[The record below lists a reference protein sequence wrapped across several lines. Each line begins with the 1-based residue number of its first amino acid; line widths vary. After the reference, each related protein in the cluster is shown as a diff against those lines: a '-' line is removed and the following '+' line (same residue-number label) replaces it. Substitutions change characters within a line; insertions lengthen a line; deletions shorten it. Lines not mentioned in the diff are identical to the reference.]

1 MFLTHLSLTDFRI
14 FSRFDQDVPRNSLIL
29 VGDNAQGKTSLL
41 EAVYYLS
48 TLDSFQA
55 SNSIDLINFSA
66 LQENLAVCRIIG
78 EYQKGNTNHHLEIR
92 IIREYLSNGN
102 PNIRKEVILD
112 GTQLKINKAIGH
124 FNAVLFLPH
133 MLQIATG
140 SPQRRR
146 HFLNL
151 TLAQVDPLYTE
162 SLTEFNKALTQRN
175 ALLKQLNERSG
186 DADQLSY
193 WDEKITRTGAYLIH
207 ARIKVVNELGSKA
220 AAVHQELTRG
230 EEILRMRY
238 LPAYDPA
245 EYPNGQMHL
254 ALNAPTDI
262 TGIDLEEIQNG
273 FREKLLSLRSEE
285 INRGVTS
292 IGPHRDELRFISN
305 GIDLGNFGS
314 RGQLRTALLA
324 IKLAEVA
331 WLKEKN
337 GDWPI
342 LLLDEVLAELD
353 DQRRLDLLDRIQKTE
368 QSLLTTTDLD
378 LFSDS
383 FKDAATKW
391 NISGGELSKQL

>member
-29 VGDNAQGKTSLL
+29 VGDNAQGKTSVL

-66 LQENLAVCRIIG
+66 LQNDLAVCRIVG
-78 EYQKGNTNHHLEIR
+78 EYQKGNSSHRLEIR

-102 PNIRKEVILD
+102 PNVRKEVLLD
-112 GTQLKINKAIGH
+112 GSQVKINAAIGH
-124 FNAVLFLPH
+124 FNAVLFLPQ

-146 HFLNL
+146 HYLNL
-151 TLAQVDPLYTE
+151 TLAQVDSHYTE
-162 SLTEFNKALTQRN
+162 SLSEFNKALTQRN
-175 ALLKQLNERSG
+175 ALLKQLYDRSG
-186 DADQLSY
+186 DTDQLSY
-193 WDEKITRTGAYLIH
+193 WDEKITRAGSYLIH
-207 ARIKVVNELGSKA
+207 ARIKAVKELGILA
-220 AAVHQELTRG
+220 AAIHQELTRG

-245 EYPNGQMHL
+245 SSPAGQIL
-254 ALNAPTDI
+254 LP
-262 TGIDLEEIQNG
+262 IDSPPDRSGLDLSDIQNG
-273 FREKLLSLRSEE
+273 FREKLLTLRSEE

-314 RGQLRTALLA
+314 RGQLRSALLA
-324 IKLAEVA
+324 IKLAEVS

-337 GDWPI
+337 GDWPV

-353 DQRRLDLLDRIQKTE
+353 DQRRQDLLDRLQKTE
-368 QSLLTTTDLD
+368 QSMLTTTDLD
-378 LFSDS
+378 LFSDAFRDS
-383 FKDAATKW
+383 AAKW
-391 NISGGELSKQL
+391 DIRGGELTV

>member
-66 LQENLAVCRIIG
+66 LQNDIAVCRIIG
-78 EYQKGNTNHHLEIR
+78 EYQKNNTNHHLEIR
-92 IIREYLSNGN
+92 IIRDHLSNGK
-102 PNIRKEVILD
+102 PNLRKEVLLD
-112 GTQLKINKAIGH
+112 NSQVKINQAIGH

-146 HFLNL
+146 HYLNL
-151 TLAQVDPLYTE
+151 TLAQVDPVYNE
-162 SLTEFNKALTQRN
+162 SLSEFNKAITQRN
-175 ALLKQLNERSG
+175 ALLKQLNERAG
-186 DADQLSY
+186 DVDQLAY
-193 WDEKITRTGAYLIH
+193 WDEKVTRSGSYLIH
-207 ARIKVVNELGSKA
+207 SRIKAVQDLSTLA
-220 AAVHQELTRG
+220 AGIHQDLTRG
-230 EEILRMRY
+230 EEILRMKY
-238 LPAYDPA
+238 MPSYDPLDSTD
-245 EYPNGQMHL
+245 GQLELPL
-254 ALNAPTDI
+254 ATTPDR
-262 TGIDLEEIQNG
+262 TGITLDEIQDG
-273 FREKLLSLRSEE
+273 FREQLHSLRSEE
-285 INRGVTS
+285 INRGVTT

-305 GIDLGNFGS
+305 GLDLGSFGS

-324 IKLAEVA
+324 IKLAEVD

-337 GDWPI
+337 GFWPV

-353 DQRRLDLLDRIQKTE
+353 DQRRKDLLDRLQKTE

-378 LFSDS
+378 LFSDE
-383 FKDAATKW
+383 FKSAAAKW
-391 NISGGELSKQL
+391 DIKGGELAK